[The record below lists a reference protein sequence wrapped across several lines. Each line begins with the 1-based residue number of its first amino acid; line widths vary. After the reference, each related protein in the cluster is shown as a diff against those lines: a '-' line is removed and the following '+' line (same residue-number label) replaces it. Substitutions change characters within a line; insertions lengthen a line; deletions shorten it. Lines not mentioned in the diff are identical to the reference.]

1 MKMIIKKYKYNYKL
15 DKLWNEVSLDY
26 MYDVHCLIY
35 EENRKLICLL
45 YDKFDYYN
53 SLQLFVTSTKEH
65 EFFLVTKAD
74 WDKQYNLLTL
84 MGKEKYDYCNNIDTS
99 YQVLNEKQVV
109 NYELVEDSPTVK
121 MVNIW
126 IEKAIILGASDI
138 HIESR
143 VNDAIIRIRLDGSLK
158 IMDKISKE
166 SYDEILSRIKIMAS
180 LDITKKLLPQDGKI
194 NYKIKKH
201 EYDLRV
207 STIPTVLGEKIV
219 IRILDKLNL
228 QSSMNILNYNE
239 VEKALIETILREK
252 SGMILVTGPTGSGK
266 TTTMYTF
273 LNELNDEANNIVTIE
288 DPVEYTI
295 NGVNQ
300 IQVNQLAGLS
310 FSEALRSI
318 LRQDPNI
325 MMIGEIRDEETAH
338 IAMRAALSGHLV
350 ISTLHT
356 TTSFS
361 AISRLLDMGIPR
373 YLVSSALR
381 VVICQ
386 RLVKKLCP
394 NCKKEVALTKE
405 QTKELN
411 VSDNLRIYEK
421 RGCEYCFNTGYK
433 GRILLSEILMI
444 DDKIKDLILNE
455 SSEKKIES
463 YAIKNG
469 MVLLKDKK
477 NSEIIKGNIDF
488 QEI

>member
-1 MKMIIKKYKYNYKL
+1 MIIKKYKYNYKL

-26 MYDVHCLIY
+26 MYDIHCLIY

-53 SLQLFVTSTKEH
+53 SLQLFVTTKKDH
-65 EFFLVTKAD
+65 EFYLVTKDD
-74 WDKQYNLLTL
+74 WNKHYNLLML
-84 MGKEKYDYCNNIDTS
+84 MGKEKYDYCNTLDVSNQML
-99 YQVLNEKQVV
+99 YEKQQVK
-109 NYELVEDSPTVK
+109 YEIIEDSPTVK

-143 VNDAIIRIRLDGSLK
+143 TTDAIIRIRLDGTLK

-166 SYDEILSRIKIMAS
+166 NYDEVLSRIKIMAS
-180 LDITKKLLPQDGKI
+180 LDITKKMLPQDGKI
-194 NYKIKKH
+194 NYRIKKH

-228 QSSMNILNYNE
+228 QNKVDILNYSE
-239 VEKALIETILREK
+239 AEKTLIETILKEK

-273 LNELNDEANNIVTIE
+273 LNELNDETNNIVTIE

-295 NGVNQ
+295 DGVNQ

-325 MMIGEIRDEETAH
+325 IMIGEIRDEETAH

-356 TTSFS
+356 TTSFA

-373 YLVSSALR
+373 YLVSSALK

-386 RLVKKLCP
+386 RLAKKLCK
-394 NCKKEVALTKE
+394 NCKKEGVLTKE
-405 QTKELN
+405 QMKELN

-433 GRILLSEILMI
+433 GRILLSEILNI
-444 DDKIKDLILNE
+444 DDKIKELIINE
-455 SSEKKIES
+455 SSERKIEN

-469 MVLLKDKK
+469 MVILKEKK
-477 NSEIIKGNIDF
+477 NKEIINGNIDF